1 MPNKNKKILKISI
14 LLKVKGNLI
23 FLFTTMIKVV
33 NNISKYSFTQH
44 FLDNIVENNSKRPS
58 IKQLVESS
66 VEPIVKPVVELI
78 VEPVVVRPPALIKK
92 IVKNEFFSPRQK
104 DNLFWCLYII
114 KHGFAAYDMLGDK
127 YFSNE
132 KIEKFNYIELL
143 RKNKAMLKEN
153 KIKPLS
159 EIEDNIANSACISI
173 KTLSA
178 LALLENINIVIVF
191 KKTYCEFINNAEN
204 QTHIIHK
211 IGDKYKYELDPIVH
225 TYKDYLKIASFEN
238 PLMPISSYKISELV
252 ELCIKIGIADIKQS
266 KSNLYQSIITNL
278 KN

>member
-1 MPNKNKKILKISI
+1 MN
-14 LLKVKGNLI
+14 
-23 FLFTTMIKVV
+23 KVV
-33 NNISKYSFTQH
+33 NNISKYSFTQQ
-44 FLDNIVENNSKRPS
+44 FLNTIVYSYA
-58 IKQLVESS
+58 
-66 VEPIVKPVVELI
+66 EPID
-78 VEPVVVRPPALIKK
+78 RK
-92 IVKNEFFSPRQK
+92 IVVKKCIKNDFFTPPQK

-114 KHGFAAYDMLGDK
+114 KHGFTTYDMLGDK

-143 RKNKAMLKEN
+143 RKNKSILKEN

-159 EIEDNIANSACISI
+159 EIEDNIANGERISI

-178 LALLENINIVIVF
+178 LALLENINIIIIF

-204 QTHIIHK
+204 QIHVIHK
-211 IGDKYKYELDPIVH
+211 IGDKFKYEFDSTNIQS
-225 TYKDYLKIASFEN
+225 YKDNYLKILSFEN

-252 ELCIKIGIADIKQS
+252 NLCSKLGITNIKQT
-266 KSNLYQSIITNL
+266 KGNLYQLIITNI